1 MQFGMLTSQKSLPF
15 AGSGIG
21 KPPNMM
27 DVFEKNLNP
36 QQLEAVR
43 HLDGPLMVV
52 AGAGSGKT
60 RVITFRMAYLIYQGI
75 PASRILGLTFT
86 NKAADEMKERVQSL
100 VHAAPLVST
109 FHSFGA
115 RILRSEIRHLGYT
128 GRFVIYDEDDS
139 LRAVKEVFDA
149 LNMKE
154 DVFSPQQ
161 ARAAISHLKNEAPGG
176 RLSGFRSVAYKK
188 KLKAVF
194 DADHEVLRR
203 NNAVDFDDLLLLPLR
218 LFQEHPAVLESYQER
233 YLYLLVDEYQD
244 TNSPQYR
251 LIKMLCGKHKNICVV
266 GDPDQSI
273 YRWRGSD
280 IRNILNFEN
289 DFPGTTKVVLEQN
302 YRSTSRILDAANS
315 LIRNNTRRTTKNLWS
330 EIGEG
335 EEVLQFVARDHE
347 EEAELVTQLIQHLVQ
362 NNELTYRDMAIFY
375 RTHAQSR
382 ALEESLRAEDIPYA
396 VIGGPGFYGRKEVK
410 DILAYLRIL
419 VVPGDGVS
427 VTRVIN
433 VPKRGIGKTTID
445 RLVAASREK
454 RIPLYEVAQ
463 QAGSLGGLPTSARKA
478 VASFVEIIEE
488 FRKKVDTL
496 APQKLAEKLIGKIG
510 YFEMLK
516 KEFPDDADDRIDN
529 LYELL
534 DTMQTFRNENP
545 DAGLADYLERISL
558 ISEIDR
564 WQEKENRVSLMTVHN
579 SKGLEFDAVTIVGL
593 EEGIFPHVNSLEDLD
608 KLEEERRLC
617 YVGMTRA
624 KRFLCVTSAER
635 RLRHGLFTDNEPSR
649 FVSEMLE
656 ALEERQRE
664 KEGGELRPTRRLPRH
679 RRQIGELPQWH
690 EGDRVVHP
698 VFGVGTVV
706 GLEAGYEETFVR
718 VLFDGESNAKLL
730 SPAFAQLKK
739 T

>member
-1 MQFGMLTSQKSLPF
+1 M
-15 AGSGIG
+15 IE
-21 KPPNMM
+21 
-27 DVFEKNLNP
+27 VFEKNLNP

-115 RILRSEIRHLGYT
+115 RILRNEIRHLGYT

-139 LRAVKEVFDA
+139 LRVVKDVLDA

-161 ARAAISHLKNEAPGG
+161 ARVAISNSKNEAPAG
-176 RLSGFRSVAYKK
+176 RLSGFRSASDKK
-188 KLKAVF
+188 KLKTVF
-194 DADHEVLRR
+194 DAYHEVLRR
-203 NNAVDFDDLLLLPLR
+203 NNAVDFDDLLLLPLK

-251 LIKMLCGKHKNICVV
+251 LIKMLCGKHRNICVV

-289 DFPGTTKVVLEQN
+289 DFPGTKKVVLEQN
-302 YRSTSRILDAANS
+302 YRSTTRILQAANS
-315 LIRNNTRRTTKNLWS
+315 LIRYNTRRKTKNLWS

-362 NNELTYRDMAIFY
+362 NNDLAYRDMAVFY

-382 ALEESLRAEDIPYA
+382 ALEESLRAEDIPYV

-419 VVPGDGVS
+419 VTPGDGVS
-427 VTRVIN
+427 VMRVIN

-445 RLVAASREK
+445 RLVAASRD
-454 RIPLYEVAQ
+454 RRVPLYEVAQ
-463 QAGSLGGLPTSARKA
+463 QAVSLEGLPTSARKA
-478 VASFVEIIEE
+478 VSSFVQIIEE
-488 FRKKVDTL
+488 FRKKVETL
-496 APQKLAEKLIGKIG
+496 APQKLAEKLINKIG

-534 DTMQTFRNENP
+534 DTMQTFRKENP

-558 ISEIDR
+558 ISDIDR
-564 WQEKENRVSLMTVHN
+564 WQDKENRVSLMTVHN

-593 EEGIFPHVNSLEDLD
+593 EEGIFPHANSLEDLD

-635 RLRHGLFTDNEPSR
+635 RLRHGLFMDNEPSR
-649 FVSEMLE
+649 FVSEMFE
-656 ALEERQRE
+656 AQEKRADERE
-664 KEGGELRPTRRLPRH
+664 KDIAQASRRIASKRGRIDKIPDLR
-679 RRQIGELPQWH
+679 

-698 VFGVGTVV
+698 AFGPGTVV
-706 GLEAGYEETFVR
+706 ALEAGYEETFVR
-718 VLFDGESNAKLL
+718 VLFDGDSDAKLL